1 MKAVLQ
7 RVTRASVEVAGQ
19 PVGRIGAGLLV
30 LLGVAKGD
38 EPADVRW
45 MVEKLATLRVFPDAD
60 GKMNLD
66 LVAAGGALLVVPQF
80 TLLGDT
86 AKGRRPGFDRAAP
99 PAVARAL
106 YEEVVA
112 GLTARGL
119 RVETGR
125 FGAHMQVSLVNDGPL
140 TFILDSRGGAA

>member
-30 LLGVAKGD
+30 LLGVAQGD